1 MECAGL
7 TSAPKK
13 GFYCK
18 PCSLSDSEENEVFKM
33 DIDNYRDF
41 EAEHQLQERVLE
53 NKLASDN
60 HDNDVENN
68 NADNVDDSKVQQR
81 CAYCKLTELEVC
93 SPFVIGTNTTFKII
107 ILYY

>member
-7 TSAPKK
+7 TAAPKK

-18 PCSLSDSEENEVFKM
+18 PCTLSESEGNVASKIEIE
-33 DIDNYRDF
+33 NYRDF
-41 EAEHQLQERVLE
+41 DLEHQLQERVLE

-60 HDNDVENN
+60 HDNDV
-68 NADNVDDSKVQQR
+68 DNVESVDESKVQQR

-93 SPFVIGTNTTFKII
+93 SPFVIGTMISFRK
-107 ILYY
+107 L